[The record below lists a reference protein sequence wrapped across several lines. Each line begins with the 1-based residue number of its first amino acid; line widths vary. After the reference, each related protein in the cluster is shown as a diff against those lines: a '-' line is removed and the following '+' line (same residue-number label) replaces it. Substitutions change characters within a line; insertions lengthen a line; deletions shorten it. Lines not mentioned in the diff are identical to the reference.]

1 MRRQFGKGRL
11 VGLAIVAALTGIVVG
26 WMSVMAPIAGPPP
39 PSSTSGALRHWLA
52 AAAAGL
58 AVTVIDAAILFLVV
72 RRRGWLRS

>member
-26 WMSVMAPIAGPPP
+26 WMSVMVPIAGP